1 MYIIHVQYVDQITYE
16 CVHSMRIAFAK
27 LILVST
33 RITYEATGD
42 AGMFIK
48 IRYATKQA

>member
-1 MYIIHVQYVDQITYE
+1 
-16 CVHSMRIAFAK
+16 MRIDFAK

-42 AGMFIK
+42 AGMFIN